1 MGKTQRKIYEDSR
14 YYLSLYNLDVVEI
27 NKKDSDFITLRLIT
41 SDKKV
46 VARKT
51 VSKID
56 FSYPMQVQDLILIHA
71 TDRGNNEGLRE

>member
-14 YYLSLYNLDVVEI
+14 YY
-27 NKKDSDFITLRLIT
+27 
-41 SDKKV
+41 KV